1 MNHRDS
7 YQVYLDYMKK
17 LAIDETYKLREKES
31 QNVRN

>member
-7 YQVYLDYMKK
+7 YQVYLDYIAK
-17 LAIDETYKLREKES
+17 LAIDEAFKLREKEN

>member
-17 LAIDETYKLREKES
+17 LAIDEAYKLREKEKDH
-31 QNVRN
+31 VRN